1 MFLELKWASP
11 GSIELIKKKKCS
23 NIKLSPVSL
32 DKHTVVDHH
41 RDLYLRLYVLPFYKK
56 RSSFRPSVS
65 QQSVA
70 VSNQDCDVTPYK
82 PKPDF
87 KHTLISCGSGVL
99 SISK

>member
-11 GSIELIKKKKCS
+11 GSIELILKKCS
-23 NIKLSPVSL
+23 NIYLSPVSL
-32 DKHTVVDHH
+32 GKHTVVDHH
-41 RDLYLRLYVLPFYKK
+41 RDLYLRLYVLPFCKK
-56 RSSFRPSVS
+56 RSSFSPSVS

-70 VSNQDCDVTPYK
+70 VSNQDCDVTP